1 MKQQNYAF
9 IIRKQCGSEIK
20 YFRDVC
26 ESAARI
32 QAETYASHFVGAKVV
47 RANRVNINTSV

>member
-9 IIRKQCGSEIK
+9 IIRRKSCSEVK
-20 YFRDVC
+20 YFRDAC

-32 QAETYASHFVGAKVV
+32 QAEVYASRFDDAKVV
-47 RANRVNINTSV
+47 RATRVNVNNY

>member
-1 MKQQNYAF
+1 MKRQNYAF
-9 IIRKQCGSEIK
+9 IIRRKSCSEVK

-32 QAETYASHFVGAKVV
+32 QAEVYASRFDDAKVV
-47 RANRVNINTSV
+47 RATRVNINSH